1 MKIDFDFMLKA
12 LSVLEMFT
20 FWSWLLGFTE
30 KRLDMKA
37 TVNFKIYD
45 VTDWTTINYKAHNAQ
60 CFENVSLQ
68 KIISG
73 QLIE

>member
-1 MKIDFDFMLKA
+1 
-12 LSVLEMFT
+12 
-20 FWSWLLGFTE
+20 
-30 KRLDMKA
+30 MKA

>member
-1 MKIDFDFMLKA
+1 
-12 LSVLEMFT
+12 
-20 FWSWLLGFTE
+20 
-30 KRLDMKA
+30 MKA

-73 QLIE
+73 QLIEQHEKLFSLKNYTQNVVEKLVPDPFIKNEN